1 MMKQLRKLV
10 ECIKYIQSLQKRCSR
25 FLMQI

>member
-1 MMKQLRKLV
+1 MTRLPRRPE
-10 ECIKYIQSLQKRCSR
+10 ECIKYILNPQRRCSR